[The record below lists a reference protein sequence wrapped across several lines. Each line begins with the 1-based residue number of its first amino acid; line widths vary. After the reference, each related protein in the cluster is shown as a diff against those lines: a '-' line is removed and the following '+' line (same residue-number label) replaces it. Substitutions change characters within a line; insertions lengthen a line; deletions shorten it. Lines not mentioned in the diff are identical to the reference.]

1 MIVVTGAS
9 GKLGRLVVKQLLKRA
24 PEQPIVAA
32 ARHLENVADLT
43 ALGAEARVL
52 DYERPETIATAF
64 RGATRVLLVSSN
76 ALGQRVRQHR
86 AVVDAAVSAG
96 VSFIAYTSVLRAPTS
111 VLGLA
116 AEHKATEEYI
126 AASKIPYALLRNGWY
141 TENYTENLAV
151 PLANGAFLGCAGN
164 GRIAHASRVD
174 YAEAAAIVLAEGR
187 QGAATYEL
195 AGDERLTMS
204 ELANVVGEWA
214 KKPIG
219 YVNVSP
225 EKHREVLLG
234 AGLPQAFADLLVD
247 SDQGIE
253 RGELD
258 DTTGELHA
266 LLRRP
271 TLSLRQVLETTVS

>member
-9 GKLGRLVVKQLLKRA
+9 GKLGRIVVKQLLKHA
-24 PEQPIVAA
+24 PDQSIVAA
-32 ARHLENVADLT
+32 ARNPTNVADLV
-43 ALGAEARVL
+43 ALGAEARAL
-52 DYERPETIATAF
+52 DYERPETLATAF

-76 ALGQRVRQHR
+76 VIGERVRQHR
-86 AVVDAAVSAG
+86 AVVDAAVSAS

-111 VLGLA
+111 LLGLA

-126 AASKIPYALLRNGWY
+126 AASKIPYAFLRNSWY
-141 TENYTENLAV
+141 TENYTENIAAA
-151 PLANGAFLGCAGN
+151 LANGAFLGCAGS
-164 GRIAHASRVD
+164 GRIAHASRAD

-187 QGAATYEL
+187 QGPSTYEL
-195 AGDERLTMS
+195 AGDERLTMA
-204 ELANVVGEWA
+204 ELASIVGEWA

-234 AGLPQAFADLLVD
+234 AGLPQAYADLLVD

-253 RGELD
+253 QGALD
-258 DTTGELHA
+258 DTTGELRA

-271 TLSLRQVLETTVS
+271 TLTLRQVLENTVI